1 MFALKLATDS
11 YLDISLKTHKYQPHR
26 DAGGK
31 NRGSPKSIH
40 AKVVEIFDLT
50 DTDHVQL
57 VT

>member
-40 AKVVEIFDLT
+40 AKVVEIFQS
-50 DTDHVQL
+50 VN
-57 VT
+57 